1 MERDSEA
8 PERLAKAASPLGRL
22 PSSDTMTED
31 DAIAALLDL
40 GGDKGRI
47 QLELYML
54 SLEIEEVSGA
64 LGRLPPSGGGGRR
77 RLKRGGG
84 EIANKAYRWL
94 MSTIGGGAGAVMA
107 ASVAVPD
114 TAAALV
120 ELGTALLDTPDK
132 ARATADAATAKA
144 IRSAIPA
151 ARAIG
156 SFATAGVGL
165 AGASYLFN
173 HPSLVVGVGDIATRI
188 AIAFGGASGA
198 LGPNWATF
206 IKEGTAIG
214 QMVLSASGNAAIT
227 IASRPY
233 LIAAISYVLLAE
245 YARHKGKSV
254 RDIISDSSKAVGSRM
269 ISVAKSAASKGMS
282 AVDKAASAVKAT
294 ASSAASGVGAFGADV
309 GSVLSATLIDDFN
322 TWLEQ
327 RRIPGYDALI
337 ELGQVTKQAIAE
349 RAKAAAEETF
359 QTARA
364 ARAKARELK
373 KAVAERDAAIASAV
387 APMAQG
393 PPGEGAAEQGAVGMQ
408 QGQGRR
414 LTSRRRRRAAYLPR
428 QTRRSSSGRRRGYS
442 RRRRE

>member
-1 MERDSEA
+1 MPSMKRESEA
-8 PERLAKAASPLGRL
+8 PGRLADTATSESPFGRL

-54 SLEIEEVSGA
+54 SLEIEGVSGA

-77 RLKRGGG
+77 HLKRGGG
-84 EIANKAYRWL
+84 EIANRAYKWL
-94 MSTIGGGAGAVMA
+94 MSTIGGAAGAAMA
-107 ASVAVPD
+107 ASVAAPE
-114 TAAALV
+114 TTAALV
-120 ELGTALLDTPDK
+120 ELGTALAATPDA
-132 ARATADAATAKA
+132 ARAAADAAAAKA
-144 IRSAIPA
+144 IRTAIPA
-151 ARAIG
+151 ARTLG

-173 HPSLVVGVGDIATRI
+173 HPSLVVGIGDIATRI
-188 AIAFGGASGA
+188 AVTIGGASGA

-206 IKEGTAIG
+206 IHEGTAIG
-214 QMVLSASGNAAIT
+214 RMVLNASGNAAIT

-245 YARHKGKSV
+245 YAKTKNKSV
-254 RDIISDSSKAVGSRM
+254 YQLISDSSKAVGSKM
-269 ISVAKSAASKGMS
+269 VTVAKSAASKGVS
-282 AVDKAASAVKAT
+282 AVGTAASA
-294 ASSAASGVGAFGADV
+294 AASGVGAFGADV
-309 GSVLSATLIDDFN
+309 GSVVSATLDDFN
-322 TWLEQ
+322 KWLEQ
-327 RRIPGYDALI
+327 GPNHAALVK
-337 ELGQVTKQAIAE
+337 LGQVTKEAIAE

-373 KAVAERDAAIASAV
+373 KAVAERDAAISSAV

-414 LTSRRRRRAAYLPR
+414 LTSRRRRRAAYLPK

-442 RRRRE
+442 RRQRG